1 MRYFNNK
8 NIAVLLFSVFAIFT
22 SCTDSSL
29 ESKIQDYTKGIKAE
43 IGVAVIIDGKDT
55 LTVNNDNRYPLM
67 SVFKLHQAL
76 SVGNRLNAQS
86 ITPEKNIFVTKD
98 DLKENTYSP
107 LRDKYPDGEI
117 NISIDKLLDYTLKL
131 SDNNACDILFRLT
144 GGPEATDAYLRQLG
158 IKDFAIA
165 VTEDAMHRH
174 PERCYQTWSTPLAT
188 ACVLEKLL
196 TQELFNPDFQHYI
209 QQALIA
215 CQTGKERLPHPLI
228 GTQAVIGHK
237 TGTGDRNAD
246 GQIIGINDA
255 GFVFLP
261 DGQRYTIVV
270 FVKDSEES
278 ASDTAAIIA
287 DVSRTVYR
295 FMASLA
301 EGNPTDSL
309 QIGDS
314 TK

>member
-1 MRYFNNK
+1 MKQIIYG
-8 NIAVLLFSVFAIFT
+8 IVGVLLLCFPGQSVAEDGLYKRI
-22 SCTDSSL
+22 SDML
-29 ESKIQDYTKGIKAE
+29 QDKKAE
-43 IGVAVIIDGKDT
+43 VGVAVILNGKDT
-55 LTVNNDNRYPLM
+55 VTVGDGQRYPLM
-67 SVFKLHQAL
+67 SVIKLHQAL
-76 SVGNRLNAQS
+76 AVADYCGRNGLGLDTRIEVKPS
-86 ITPEKNIFVTKD
+86 
-98 DLKENTYSP
+98 DLKPDTYSP
-107 LRDKYPDGEI
+107 LRDKYPSGEVTLTV
-117 NISIDKLLDYTLKL
+117 KELLDYTLL
-131 SDNNACDILFRLT
+131 WSDNNACDILFRLT
-144 GGPEATDAYLRQLG
+144 GGPEATDAYIRQLG

-174 PERCYQTWSTPLAT
+174 PERCYQNWSTPLAT

-196 TQELFNPDFQHYI
+196 TKELFNPDFQHYI